1 MKAFLVRVN
10 GKRLCK
16 AGIGPNGVLAAIVN
30 WVGGGPRRSRHGH
43 FTFHLGG
50 LDSRTGEH
58 VDYRTPR
65 LRVGDTVGISILEA
79 RAVDPEAKRYSANLP
94 QEEMA
99 RPSISESPR
108 RRATRGKRAGAS
120 KLRLQRTDVPPKKWT
135 RG

>member
-16 AGIGPNGVLAAIVN
+16 AGIGPDGVLAAIVN

-58 VDYRTPR
+58 VDYHTPR
-65 LRVGDTVGISILEA
+65 LRVGDTVSISIVEA
-79 RAVDPEAKRYSANLP
+79 RAVDPEAKRYSADLP
-94 QEEMA
+94 QGEMA
-99 RPSISESPR
+99 PPSISETPR
-108 RRATRGKRAGAS
+108 RRAARGKRAGAS
-120 KLRLQRTDVPPKKWT
+120 NLRFQRTALP
-135 RG
+135 RRR

>member
-50 LDSRTGEH
+50 LDSRSGEH
-58 VDYRTPR
+58 VDWFC
-65 LRVGDTVGISILEA
+65 LLD
-79 RAVDPEAKRYSANLP
+79 
-94 QEEMA
+94 
-99 RPSISESPR
+99 R
-108 RRATRGKRAGAS
+108 RRRGGTRSFRRPIGLIAPLTCGWSGPAANTCAS
-120 KLRLQRTDVPPKKWT
+120 
-135 RG
+135 